1 MGIYHYKKKSDGVRG
16 DHEEK
21 SDRVRLHHEKERWV
35 EFTMRRND
43 GVELTIRKRYGVRV
57 HHEKESDGDKS

>member
-1 MGIYHYKKKSDGVRG
+1 MRG
-16 DHEEK
+16 DHDEK
-21 SDRVRLHHEKERWV
+21 SDRVRLHHEKERWG

-43 GVELTIRKRYGVRV
+43 GVEFTIRKRYGVRV